1 MGRNTKIHLAV
12 DAHGMP
18 VRVLVTAGPVA
29 DCTQAGKLI
38 SHIKAGALIA
48 EKGYDTDAI
57 VQIAQASGMEAIIPP
72 RSNRKQPRDY
82 DRHLYK
88 LRHLV
93 ENAFLRIKEWRGIAT
108 RYAKRVSSYLAAV
121 QLRCAIIWASIS

>member
-1 MGRNTKIHLAV
+1 M
-12 DAHGMP
+12 
-18 VRVLVTAGPVA
+18 A
-29 DCTQAGKLI
+29 DCTQAGGLI
-38 SHIKAGALIA
+38 SRIKAGALIA
-48 EKGYDTDAI
+48 DKGYDTDAI
-57 VQIAQASGMEAIIPP
+57 VEIARASGMEAVIPP